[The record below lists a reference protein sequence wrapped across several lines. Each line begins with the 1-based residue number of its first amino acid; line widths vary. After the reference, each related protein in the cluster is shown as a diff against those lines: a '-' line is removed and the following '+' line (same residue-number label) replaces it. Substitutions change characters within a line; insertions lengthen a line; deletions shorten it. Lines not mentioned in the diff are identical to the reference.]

1 MTAAEVISLSAAD
14 LAAKLRA
21 KEVTARA
28 VAEAYLAVIDKKN
41 AGLNAYLGI
50 YDDVL
55 AQADEADKKLTAGE
69 PGSLLGIPIALKD
82 NLLWE
87 GREVTAASK
96 ILEGYKATY
105 TATAVQKLL
114 DAGAVLIGR
123 TNMDEFAMG
132 GSTENSA
139 FGVTKNPRDT
149 SRVSGGSS
157 GGSAVAVAA
166 HLAAGA
172 LGSDTGGSVRQP
184 ASFCGVVGF
193 KPTYGA
199 VSRYGLIAMA
209 SSFDVVGT
217 FGRTVADAKL
227 LFEAIRGRDEMDM
240 TTDEQPLAASK
251 KKVVGV
257 PRALLAE
264 GVDADVLTNFEA
276 SIEKLRAAGYEV
288 RDVELPSLSAAL
300 AVYYILVPAE
310 VSSNMAR
317 YDGVRFGKRLEG
329 KNLFETYRKTRGAF
343 LGEEVKRRI
352 LVGTYALSAGYADE
366 YYRTAVKARRAISA
380 ELDRAF
386 KDVDLIATPTS
397 PFPAWKVGEKAGDVL
412 ATYLADVLTVG
423 ANVAGAPAISVPAGE
438 VTRDGVAL
446 PTGLQLI
453 APRWGEERLFAAG
466 QAFERMGA

>member
-1 MTAAEVISLSAAD
+1 MTAAAGISLSAAD

-251 KKVVGV
+251 KKVVG
-257 PRALLAE
+257 
-264 GVDADVLTNFEA
+264 
-276 SIEKLRAAGYEV
+276 
-288 RDVELPSLSAAL
+288 
-300 AVYYILVPAE
+300 
-310 VSSNMAR
+310 
-317 YDGVRFGKRLEG
+317 
-329 KNLFETYRKTRGAF
+329 
-343 LGEEVKRRI
+343 
-352 LVGTYALSAGYADE
+352 
-366 YYRTAVKARRAISA
+366 
-380 ELDRAF
+380 
-386 KDVDLIATPTS
+386 
-397 PFPAWKVGEKAGDVL
+397 
-412 ATYLADVLTVG
+412 
-423 ANVAGAPAISVPAGE
+423 
-438 VTRDGVAL
+438 
-446 PTGLQLI
+446 
-453 APRWGEERLFAAG
+453 
-466 QAFERMGA
+466 